1 MLCPRYLRVW
11 TGNCSCHTP
20 WVACALSRVASGSG
34 SWYLRDWPG
43 GWHSLR
49 LAPSVAD
56 RIHPQTLPLSSFA
69 VYVMGNIPAWVLLI
83 ILVIPSLIQSVQHC
97 QFPNQKLCH
106 PDIYYPNIPFPEQ
119 EKRIEVLLP
128 MMQQHIV
135 FGSCNEA
142 AAITQSRLR
151 TTSAAIR
158 FHPQILPYRKSGT
171 PARKRGRIPDWL
183 PPLLCPA
190 RL

>member
-11 TGNCSCHTP
+11 TGNYSCHTP

-69 VYVMGNIPAWVLLI
+69 VYIMGTIPAWVLLI
-83 ILVIPSLIQSVQHC
+83 VLVIPSLIQSVQHC
-97 QFPNQKLCH
+97 QFLYLKVMNCIHSLPK
-106 PDIYYPNIPFPEQ
+106 YPLSQTGKEDRRSAVHGVAPYHMRQWNVAVFIAQ
-119 EKRIEVLLP
+119 STLP
-128 MMQQHIV
+128 
-135 FGSCNEA
+135 
-142 AAITQSRLR
+142 
-151 TTSAAIR
+151 TT
-158 FHPQILPYRKSGT
+158 
-171 PARKRGRIPDWL
+171 
-183 PPLLCPA
+183 
-190 RL
+190 